1 MEEVSEK
8 EVLLLVKLYHSNLSI
23 NKNGDNIKKGFFNFK
38 KDKKIKDVGTL
49 PDFGGKITSDYRN
62 SYTFLK
68 RMIEIKVLEDFMV
81 IKTIKYFK
89 LNKRKIYEILESLDE
104 NSLYKKTWNLIND
117 FDSIIK

>member
-8 EVLLLVKLYHSNLSI
+8 EVLLLVELYHTNLSI
-23 NKNGDNIKKGFFNFK
+23 NKNGNNIKKGFFNFK
-38 KDKKIKDVGTL
+38 RDKKIENVGTL
-49 PDFGGKITSDYRN
+49 LDFGNEICTSPRN
-62 SYTFLK
+62 IYPFLNK
-68 RMIEIKVLEDFMV
+68 LIEIKVFEEFMT
-81 IKTIKYFK
+81 IKNIKYFK